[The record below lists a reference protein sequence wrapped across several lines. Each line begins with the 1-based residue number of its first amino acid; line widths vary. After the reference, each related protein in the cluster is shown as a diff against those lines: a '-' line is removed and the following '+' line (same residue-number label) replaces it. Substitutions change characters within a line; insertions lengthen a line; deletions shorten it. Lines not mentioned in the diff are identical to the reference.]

1 MHKRQEN
8 KTEARLKLI
17 IEDFILNIIIN
28 KNKKKITE
36 IVRDY
41 MVWKCLEIVMTVF
54 IELLNKS
61 ESNSEGVLLE

>member
-1 MHKRQEN
+1 
-8 KTEARLKLI
+8 
-17 IEDFILNIIIN
+17 
-28 KNKKKITE
+28 
-36 IVRDY
+36 